1 MMTVGSACPSFCD
14 TITKLEQVFFI
25 SEKGNTDA
33 EVLRLTAEYTLLE
46 RL

>member
-1 MMTVGSACPSFCD
+1 MTVGSACPSFCD

-33 EVLRLTAEYTLLE
+33 EILQFTAKYTFLE